1 MRRRSAYGYRLVMDL
16 GLAGKT
22 AVVTG
27 ASKGIG
33 LAVVRGLAAGGA
45 RVIAG
50 ARTSSAGLDELARA
64 GQVQTVLADL
74 AAPSGPALLIEAAG
88 ERIDI
93 LVNNVGGAPARTGGF
108 LSITDED
115 WHATIELNLMAPA
128 RTPRAPPTR
137 PGAPRPPPGRRRV
150 PAPRGAPAGFASFS
164 KALSKEVGPKGIR
177 VNT

>member
-1 MRRRSAYGYRLVMDL
+1 MDL

-50 ARTSSAGLDELARA
+50 ARSSSAGLDELARA

-74 AAPSGPALLIEAAG
+74 AALSGPARLIEAAG

-115 WHATIELNLMAPA
+115 WLATLNLALIA
-128 RTPRAPPTR
+128 SIRATRSVLPRMLA
-137 PGAPRPPPGRRRV
+137 AS
-150 PAPRGAPAGFASFS
+150 AGSI
-164 KALSKEVGPKGIR
+164 V
-177 VNT
+177 